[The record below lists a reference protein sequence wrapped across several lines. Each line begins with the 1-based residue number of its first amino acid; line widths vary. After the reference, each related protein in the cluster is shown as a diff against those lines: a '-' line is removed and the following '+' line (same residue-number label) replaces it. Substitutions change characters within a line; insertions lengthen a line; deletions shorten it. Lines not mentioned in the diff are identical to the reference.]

1 MQIECVTRTPAL
13 LGESPV
19 WSVAEQ
25 ALYWV
30 DIAGRRLHRFDP
42 AAGQDRDWPLPE
54 EIGCVV
60 PRRGGGLIVGLRH
73 GIAFFDPIAGTLER
87 LVDPE
92 AGIPGN
98 RFNDGTTDP
107 AGRLWAGTMC
117 MDLQAPDP
125 QGTFYRFDP
134 DRSCRPFFDRVFV
147 SNGLAFSPDGR
158 TMYLA
163 DTHVSVRTIW
173 ACDYD
178 VDDGVPTNRRVFVD
192 TRDLPGRPD
201 GGSCDADG
209 CYWTAAIDG
218 GQIIRF
224 TPQGA
229 IDRVIDL
236 PVRTPTKA
244 AFGGAR
250 LDTLYV
256 TSLQRPGR
264 SDLGRDAGALFA
276 IHGVGVTGFEITP
289 FPA

>member
-1 MQIECVTRTPAL
+1 MRIECVTKTPAL

-25 ALYWV
+25 VLYWV
-30 DIAGRRLHRFDP
+30 DITGRKLHRYDP
-42 AAGQDRDWPLPE
+42 AAGEDRDWPLPE
-54 EIGCVV
+54 EIGCVA

-73 GIAFFDPIAGTLER
+73 GIAFFDPATGALER
-87 LVDPE
+87 LADPE

-107 AGRLWAGTMC
+107 AGRLWAGTMS

-125 QGTFYRFDP
+125 MGTFYRFDP

-163 DTHVSVRTIW
+163 DTNAGVRTVW

-178 VDDGVPTNRRVFVD
+178 LDDGVPSNRRVFVD
-192 TRDLPGRPD
+192 TKDLPGRPD

-209 CYWTAAIDG
+209 CYWMAAIDG

-224 TPQGA
+224 TPRGA
-229 IDRVIDL
+229 VDRIVDL
-236 PVRTPTKA
+236 PVKTPTKA
-244 AFGGAR
+244 AFGGPR

-256 TSLQRPGR
+256 TSLQRAGR

-276 IHGVGVTGFEITP
+276 IHDVGVAGFEITP
-289 FPA
+289 FAA

>member
-25 ALYWV
+25 ALFWV
-30 DIAGRRLHRFDP
+30 DITGRKLHRFDP
-42 AAGQDRDWPLPE
+42 ATGIDRDWPLPE
-54 EIGCVV
+54 EIGCVS
-60 PRRGGGLIVGLRH
+60 PRRGGGVIVGLRH
-73 GIAFFDPIAGTLER
+73 GIAFFDPSDGTLER
-87 LVDPE
+87 LADPE
-92 AGIPGN
+92 ADLPDN

-107 AGRLWAGTMC
+107 AGRLWAGTMN
-117 MDLQAPDP
+117 MDMQAPMP
-125 QGTFYRFDP
+125 RGTFYRFDT
-134 DRSCRPFFDRVFV
+134 DRSCHPFFDRVFV

-163 DTHVSVRTIW
+163 DTNAGVRTVW

-178 VDDGVPTNRRVFVD
+178 LDDGVPTNRRVFAD

-209 CYWTAAIDG
+209 CYWMAAIDG

-224 TPQGA
+224 TPKGV

-236 PVRTPTKA
+236 PIKTPTKA
-244 AFGGAR
+244 AFGGAK

-256 TSLQRPGR
+256 TSLQRAGR
-264 SDLGRDAGALFA
+264 SDLGRDVGHLFA
-276 IHGVGVTGFEITP
+276 IHGVGIAGFEIAP
-289 FPA
+289 FAA